1 MVISNQINSEFV
13 TVKFGYASDIFK
25 ELMDFLTKKAVS
37 SEKYKKSFK
46 KWRSAFLH
54 IYGITISTELFL
66 KHTYYN
72 LILKI
77 ITIAK
82 INPPE
87 LKQIDVNLNE
97 IEQSY
102 FKEFNLFDYEFFNW
116 VTIDIQLFNKI
127 INKIKNLNYAK
138 QDIFSTFYQQIFF
151 PDFRRTKGEFYTP
164 THLATKMI
172 DDFYSFGSKIL
183 DPSSGSGNFLVNI
196 IANIL
201 KSDKSQSLKLNAI
214 SNVYGFDVN
223 PVAVTTAKVNI
234 FLLLTEYI
242 PIFEIEPLYINV
254 YQFDSIFPEDFQAE
268 SSPNLNILLKSFDQ
282 VIGNPPWLTYKDLND
297 KDYQIRI
304 RELSESLDI
313 KPLSQYITHIEL
325 AAVFFYAIPV
335 KFLKKGGNIFFI
347 LPKSVLNGDHCF
359 KFRAFSIFDKYL
371 EIWDFPNYYFFN
383 VPHICFKA
391 VYLGKK
397 NNILIRER
405 FPIKVKLFNDTSSL
419 LEETYYSSL
428 KINKNGAKIIS
439 SENELKSIG
448 SLEDS
453 LYKTKF
459 YQGATLVPRT
469 LVFFSI
475 QKRDNEI
482 LTINSDIDILSRAK
496 KKWEYS
502 FHNKEIRKNFCFK
515 TFLNLDILPFYIKA
529 YRNIFL
535 PINENFEYDS
545 EYIREFPETRKFYEE
560 LNNFYIDNK
569 KETSKIETL
578 FDNLN
583 YWNKLQKQINNRSFI
598 VVYNASGS
606 NVKAAVINNEN
617 TKIIVG
623 SENYY
628 YSTDSEEEAYYL
640 SAILNAPNLT
650 KKIKLIKSSR
660 HIHKRP
666 FMFPIPLYDE
676 TNQTHIN
683 LAKKGKKYQII
694 VEELFV
700 NNPNITPKKVR
711 MIINRNLMKLQN
723 LTEAMVFL

>member
-1 MVISNQINSEFV
+1 MVINNQINSEFV
-13 TVKFGYASDIFK
+13 TAKFGSASDIFK
-25 ELMDFLTKKAVS
+25 KLIDFLTKKAVS

-46 KWRSAFLH
+46 KWRTAFIN
-54 IYGITISTELFL
+54 IYGKTISSELFL

-87 LKQIDVNLNE
+87 LKQIEVSLHE
-97 IEQSY
+97 IEQRY
-102 FKEFNLFDYEFFNW
+102 FKKFNLFDYEFLNW
-116 VTIDIQLFNKI
+116 ISIDLKIFNKI
-127 INKIKNLNYAK
+127 LNEIKNSNYAK
-138 QDIFSTFYQQIFF
+138 QDVFSELYQQIFSS
-151 PDFRRTKGEFYTP
+151 DFRRTKGEFYTP
-164 THLATKMI
+164 KHLVTRMI

-183 DPSSGSGNFLVNI
+183 DPSSGSGNFLMNI
-196 IANIL
+196 IAKIL
-201 KSDKSQSLKLNAI
+201 KSEKSQSLKLNAI

-234 FLLLTEYI
+234 FLLLTEYF
-242 PIFEIEPLYINV
+242 PLFEMEPLYINI
-254 YQFDSIFPEDFQAE
+254 YQFDSIFPEAFQAK
-268 SSPNLNILLKSFDQ
+268 SGPNLNILLESFDQ

-297 KDYQIRI
+297 KDYQVRI
-304 RELSESLDI
+304 RELSGKLEI

-325 AAVFFYAIPV
+325 AAVFFYAIPAT
-335 KFLKKGGNIFFI
+335 FLKKGGNIFFI

-371 EIWDFPNYYFFN
+371 EIWDFPSYYFFN
-383 VPHICFKA
+383 VPHICLKA

-419 LEETYYSSL
+419 LEETYYTSL
-428 KINKNGAKIIS
+428 QINKNGAKIIS
-439 SENELKSIG
+439 SEKVLKNFG
-448 SLEDS
+448 SLEES
-453 LYKTKF
+453 SYKTKF

-469 LVFFSI
+469 LVFFRI
-475 QKRDNEI
+475 QKSKNGI
-482 LTINSDIDILSRAK
+482 LTINSDLDILSRAK
-496 KKWEYS
+496 KKWEFS
-502 FHNKEIRKNFCFK
+502 FQNKEIRKNFCFK
-515 TFLNLDILPFYIKA
+515 TFLNLDVLPFYIKT
-529 YRNIFL
+529 YRTIFL
-535 PINENFEYDS
+535 PINENFEYDH
-545 EYIREFPETRKFYEE
+545 EYFREFPKTMNFYEE
-560 LNNFYIDNK
+560 LNNFYIENK

-583 YWNKLQKQINNRSFI
+583 YWNKLQKQINNKSFI
-598 VVYNASGS
+598 IVYNASGS
-606 NVKAAVINNEN
+606 NLKAAVINNEN
-617 TKIIVG
+617 TKIIIG

-640 SAILNAPNLT
+640 SAILNAPNLS

-676 TNQTHIN
+676 TNQTHII

-723 LTEAMVFL
+723 LTEELVFH